1 MKMLVVLALAA
12 LAYAEPEAEANAAL
26 LYGAYGYAG
35 YHPYASV
42 YSGYRGYYGHPYTY
56 GGYYGKRSA
65 DAEPEADADALYGYY
80 GYARPYGGY
89 YGGYRYGYAGY
100 PYRYYGKRSADA
112 EPEAE
117 ADPALL
123 YTTSAVHHPVTS
135 YVAGSPLLSS
145 LVNTQVPVT
154 SVNNVPVVQAAVKT
168 VAHTPVGDN
177 AAVPPPVVKTVAPHP
192 FVYNT
197 AVHTPVVNS
206 VVNTLPLTHSL
217 YNTLPVVSSAVP
229 AATTTITKRE
239 AEADPALVYTG
250 LTTPYVHHALPT
262 VYNTAV
268 HTPLVNTVYSAKTP
282 VVSTVNTLPL
292 SYAVPATT
300 VAKAPAHGVAYTPA
314 GVTHSA
320 NVGVCL
326 NNNGVQVPC

>member
-1 MKMLVVLALAA
+1 MGTVFQRQSDNMKMLVVLALAA
-12 LAYAEPEAEANAAL
+12 LAYAEPEAEADAAL

-65 DAEPEADADALYGYY
+65 DAEPEADALYGYY

-145 LVNTQVPVT
+145 LVNPVT

-168 VAHTPVGDN
+168 VAHTPI
-177 AAVPPPVVKTVAPHP
+177 
-192 FVYNT
+192 VYNA
-197 AVHTPVVNS
+197 AVHTPVVKA
-206 VVNTLPLTHSL
+206 VAHT
-217 YNTLPVVSSAVP
+217 PV
-229 AATTTITKRE
+229 
-239 AEADPALVYTG
+239 
-250 LTTPYVHHALPT
+250 

-292 SYAVPATT
+292 TYAVPATT
-300 VAKAPAHGVAYTPA
+300 VAKAPAHGVACTPA

>member
-1 MKMLVVLALAA
+1 MGVFQRQSDNMKMLVVLALAA
-12 LAYAEPEAEANAAL
+12 LAYAEPEADADAYL
-26 LYGAYGYAG
+26 LYGAYGNAG
-35 YHPYASV
+35 YTGYPY
-42 YSGYRGYYGHPYTY
+42 GYYGYPYA
-56 GGYYGKRSA
+56 YGKRSA
-65 DAEPEADADALYGYY
+65 DAEPEADALYGYY
-80 GYARPYGGY
+80 GYGYGLRPYGY
-89 YGGYRYGYAGY
+89 YGGYRTYGY

-117 ADPALL
+117 AEADPALL
-123 YTTSAVHHPVTS
+123 YTTSAVHTPVTS

-168 VAHTPVGDN
+168 VAHTPV
-177 AAVPPPVVKTVAPHP
+177 
-192 FVYNT
+192 VYNT
-197 AVHTPVVNS
+197 AVHTPVVKA
-206 VVNTLPLTHSL
+206 VVNTPVVKTVAHTPVVYNTAVNTPYVYNTLPLAHSL

-229 AATTTITKRE
+229 AATPTVTKRE
-239 AEADPALVYTG
+239 AEADPALVYTTAG

-268 HTPLVNTVYSAKTP
+268 HTVAHTPVVNTV
-282 VVSTVNTLPL
+282 PL
-292 SYAVPATT
+292 TYAVPATT

>member
-1 MKMLVVLALAA
+1 M
-12 LAYAEPEAEANAAL
+12 
-26 LYGAYGYAG
+26 G
-35 YHPYASV
+35 
-42 YSGYRGYYGHPYTY
+42 
-56 GGYYGKRSA
+56 
-65 DAEPEADADALYGYY
+65 
-80 GYARPYGGY
+80 
-89 YGGYRYGYAGY
+89 
-100 PYRYYGKRSADA
+100 YYGKRSADA

-168 VAHTPVGDN
+168 VAHTPV
-177 AAVPPPVVKTVAPHP
+177 
-192 FVYNT
+192 VYNT

-206 VVNTLPLTHSL
+206 VVNTPYVYNTLPLTHSL

-268 HTPLVNTVYSAKTP
+268 HTPLVNTVYSAKAP

-292 SYAVPATT
+292 TYAVPATT

>member
-1 MKMLVVLALAA
+1 MGTVFQRQSDNMKMLVVLALAA
-12 LAYAEPEAEANAAL
+12 LAYAEPEAEADAAL

-145 LVNTQVPVT
+145 LVNPVT

-168 VAHTPVGDN
+168 VAHTPIVYN
-177 AAVPPPVVKTVAPHP
+177 AAVHTPVVKAVAHTPV
-192 FVYNT
+192 VYNT

-206 VVNTLPLTHSL
+206 VVNTPYVYNTLPLTHSL

-239 AEADPALVYTG
+239 AEADPALV
-250 LTTPYVHHALPT
+250 
-262 VYNTAV
+262 
-268 HTPLVNTVYSAKTP
+268 NTVYSAKTP
-282 VVSTVNTLPL
+282 VVSTVNPLPL
-292 SYAVPATT
+292 TYAVPATT

>member
-1 MKMLVVLALAA
+1 M
-12 LAYAEPEAEANAAL
+12 
-26 LYGAYGYAG
+26 G
-35 YHPYASV
+35 
-42 YSGYRGYYGHPYTY
+42 
-56 GGYYGKRSA
+56 
-65 DAEPEADADALYGYY
+65 ADADALYGYY
-80 GYARPYGGY
+80 GYARPYAYGYGYRAGY
-89 YGGYRYGYAGY
+89 YGY
-100 PYRYYGKRSADA
+100 PYGYYGKRSADA

-123 YTTSAVHHPVTS
+123 YTTTAVHHPVTS

-154 SVNNVPVVQAAVKT
+154 SVNNVPVVQAAVNTVPVVKT
-168 VAHTPVGDN
+168 VAHTPL
-177 AAVPPPVVKTVAPHP
+177 
-192 FVYNT
+192 VY
-197 AVHTPVVNS
+197 
-206 VVNTLPLTHSL
+206 NTLPLTHSL
-217 YNTLPVVSSAVP
+217 YNALPVVSTAVP
-229 AATTTITKRE
+229 AETKTKRE
-239 AEADPALVYTG
+239 AEPEADPALVYTTG

-268 HTPLVNTVYSAKTP
+268 HTPVVYSAKTP
-282 VVSTVNTLPL
+282 VVNTVAHTVPVT
-292 SYAVPATT
+292 YAVPATT